1 MSHVQCFESEIAKH
15 DELGEVAKSGRW
27 CMSSARKALS
37 MPPACRVR
45 APFSRG
51 WRERAPGAGCGAR
64 AEGPDASKRLTKDS
78 VSAARQ
84 GQRELE
90 GMVFGPQRRLVITK
104 TEPAAKPD
112 NVSRVVSSIQDLEQ
126 STPEAVRKFVDT
138 VDGQFPD
145 LRDDGPRRKI
155 IDSAFKMVEQM
166 VNASNKLAKN
176 IVSVTENALAE
187 FDKNASSSKA

>member
-1 MSHVQCFESEIAKH
+1 M
-15 DELGEVAKSGRW
+15 
-27 CMSSARKALS
+27 
-37 MPPACRVR
+37 
-45 APFSRG
+45 
-51 WRERAPGAGCGAR
+51 
-64 AEGPDASKRLTKDS
+64 
-78 VSAARQ
+78 
-84 GQRELE
+84 
-90 GMVFGPQRRLVITK
+90 TK

-126 STPEAVRKFVDT
+126 STLEAVRKFVDT